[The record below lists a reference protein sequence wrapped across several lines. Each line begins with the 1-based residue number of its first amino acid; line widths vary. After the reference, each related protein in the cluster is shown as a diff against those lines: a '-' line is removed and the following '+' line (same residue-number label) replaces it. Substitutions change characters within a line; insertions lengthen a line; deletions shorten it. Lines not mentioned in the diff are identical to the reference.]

1 MLREKN
7 FSSISTTT
15 RRNVMEITW
24 CYVARTSPEL
34 TLRQK
39 TLTCTSTVLQPD
51 ATLYQLLDAT
61 SQELFQRWG
70 YVIRTSL
77 ALLLPGDH
85 KYGKKKVWPARKT
98 WKKCAKSEKLTKTT
112 EQTLPEVL
120 HAFSNI
126 DFKMKCKIRYFLLPW
141 IRNTRLRPPSL
152 RGAATM
158 CLNPTAPIWSHF
170 FNESQKSSG
179 AL

>member
-1 MLREKN
+1 MLRQKN

-85 KYGKKKVWPARKT
+85 KYGKKKSLTRQKDV
-98 WKKCAKSEKLTKTT
+98 KKVCKVGKVDENHWANPSRGF
-112 EQTLPEVL
+112 
-120 HAFSNI
+120 ACF
-126 DFKMKCKIRYFLLPW
+126 FKHRFQNEMQNSIFFVAMDPKHTFK
-141 IRNTRLRPPSL
+141 
-152 RGAATM
+152 
-158 CLNPTAPIWSHF
+158 APF
-170 FNESQKSSG
+170 P
-179 AL
+179 

>member
-1 MLREKN
+1 MSLESLELMLRQKN
-7 FSSISTTT
+7 FSSISTRT

-70 YVIRTSL
+70 YVIRNSL

-98 WKKCAKSEKLTKTT
+98 WIKCAKCLKSCRKPLSKPFQRFCMLFQTSISKWNATFHIFCCHGSETY
-112 EQTLPEVL
+112 V
-120 HAFSNI
+120 
-126 DFKMKCKIRYFLLPW
+126 
-141 IRNTRLRPPSL
+141 
-152 RGAATM
+152 
-158 CLNPTAPIWSHF
+158 
-170 FNESQKSSG
+170 
-179 AL
+179 